1 MSSPTSLSQ
10 NQIDYIV
17 CQGMYSMKCLRGM
30 WFLGLMI
37 SVHFTFAAVLL
48 VSCTGIL
55 EEKKKKRTSRTGASG
70 FELGR
75 QIHSLIVKHNYESH
89 IFVGSSFLDMYA
101 KAGKILDARGV
112 FESLPERDVVSCTS
126 IISGCAQLGL
136 DEEALELF
144 RRLQR
149 EGMSSNHVT
158 YASLLTAFS
167 GLAALNHGKQ
177 VRNHFARCEMP
188 FYVVLQNS
196 LIDMSSKCEN
206 LIYSRRIFDTKP
218 KRTVISWNAMLVG
231 FSSGRSQGWVK
242 GSIGHF

>member
-1 MSSPTSLSQ
+1 
-10 NQIDYIV
+10 
-17 CQGMYSMKCLRGM
+17 
-30 WFLGLMI
+30 
-37 SVHFTFAAVLL
+37 
-48 VSCTGIL
+48 
-55 EEKKKKRTSRTGASG
+55 
-70 FELGR
+70 
-75 QIHSLIVKHNYESH
+75 
-89 IFVGSSFLDMYA
+89 MYA

-196 LIDMSSKCEN
+196 LIDMSSKYHGRLEDKG
-206 LIYSRRIFDTKP
+206 LEIFD
-218 KRTVISWNAMLVG
+218 VM
-231 FSSGRSQGWVK
+231 VK
-242 GSIGHF
+242 GNNGIQAEIEHYGCVVDLLRSAGRVEEGFEFYQKDAF